1 MPEEPC
7 QCPDCQRFYRE
18 HDRLIREF
26 PTLRQQQELNWAA
39 LQSFRTLSGRVLE
52 DLQKQQGARQQQD
65 QAAANARGPAASADE
80 SSDGL
85 QQAMADLE
93 NINAHLFSIE
103 ALMERVFD
111 VRVPEEIEQKFRE
124 LAGEL
129 APDPLNVDR
138 LRLNRLLHQ
147 TPDLPRPQLKQASRC
162 VADKGGQSFPP
173 RPFGITTVEK
183 SPHQD
188 KAVASS

>member
-18 HDRLIREF
+18 HDRLIREN
-26 PTLRQQQELNWAA
+26 PTLRQQQELSWAA
-39 LQSFRTLSGRVLE
+39 LQSFRTLAGRVME
-52 DLQKQQGARQQQD
+52 ELQKQQEASE
-65 QAAANARGPAASADE
+65 AAADSAADSSSPSQLAAPHGREAAPAGSAANGGQGADE
-80 SSDGL
+80 ADPL

-103 ALMERVFD
+103 ALMERIFD
-111 VRVPEEIEQKFRE
+111 VRVPDEVEQKFRE

-129 APDPLNVDR
+129 APDPLNADR

-147 TPDLPRPQLKQASRC
+147 TPDLP
-162 VADKGGQSFPP
+162 
-173 RPFGITTVEK
+173 
-183 SPHQD
+183 
-188 KAVASS
+188 

>member
-18 HDRLIREF
+18 HDRLIRES

-52 DLQKQQGARQQQD
+52 DLQKQYGDLNNER
-65 QAAANARGPAASADE
+65 PTKPVSASSGSEEQHLD
-80 SSDGL
+80 SL
-85 QQAMADLE
+85 QQAIADLE

-103 ALMERVFD
+103 ALMERIFD
-111 VRVPEEIEQKFRE
+111 VKVPETVEQKFRE
-124 LAGEL
+124 LAGEI
-129 APDPLNVDR
+129 APDPLNADR

-147 TPDLPRPQLKQASRC
+147 TPDLPDRN
-162 VADKGGQSFPP
+162 
-173 RPFGITTVEK
+173 
-183 SPHQD
+183 
-188 KAVASS
+188 

>member
-18 HDRLIREF
+18 HDRLIREN

-39 LQSFRTLSGRVLE
+39 LQSFRTLAGRVME
-52 DLQKQQGARQQQD
+52 ELQKQQEATEAAATQANGAPAGQGAAGSAAVED
-65 QAAANARGPAASADE
+65 QAAEPDAV
-80 SSDGL
+80 

-103 ALMERVFD
+103 ALMERIFD
-111 VRVPEEIEQKFRE
+111 VRVPEEVEQKFRE
-124 LAGEL
+124 VAGEL
-129 APDPLNVDR
+129 APDPLNADR

-147 TPDLPRPQLKQASRC
+147 TPDLP
-162 VADKGGQSFPP
+162 G
-173 RPFGITTVEK
+173 
-183 SPHQD
+183 
-188 KAVASS
+188 